1 VPFDTSDGVEMCRE
15 FAIAECPMCRAY
27 VMGDRRY
34 LSKQMSCWSCGARFE
49 FGWLLED
56 EPDASGDGDGK

>member
-1 VPFDTSDGVEMCRE
+1 MCRE